1 MENEYDLDM
10 LELKDCYDR
19 AEKLFLYKGTLLEE
33 FLMKYDRDSDIQY
46 IDYVLTK
53 KILEILK

>member
-10 LELKDCYDR
+10 LELKDCYKR

-33 FLMKYDRDSDIQY
+33 FLMKYEQENDTQY